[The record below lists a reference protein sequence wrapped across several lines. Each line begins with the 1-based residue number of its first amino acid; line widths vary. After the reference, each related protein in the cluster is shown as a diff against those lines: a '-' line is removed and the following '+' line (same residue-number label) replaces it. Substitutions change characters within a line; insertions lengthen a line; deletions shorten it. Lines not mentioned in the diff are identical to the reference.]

1 MKAAY
6 LKSNSGANSL
16 TVGDIPAPKP
26 AAGEVLVKVY
36 ATAVTPTELRWQPTF
51 NQSDGQARPFPIVL
65 SHEFSGVIASLGSNV
80 TGLSVGDEVY
90 GLNDWYT
97 NGAQAEF
104 CVVSTGAVAQKPKS
118 LNFAEAAVVPMSAL
132 TAWQALIERG
142 QLERGQRVLIH
153 GSAGGV
159 GTFAV
164 QLARWRGAN
173 VIATASANNIDFVRA
188 LGADQVIDYH
198 NTRFEDVIC
207 DVDVVLDGVG
217 GETLQRSWSILKPG
231 GKMITIV
238 GGGDSAD
245 QRTGDAFF
253 IVRADGSQLARVG
266 EMIDAG
272 QLRVFLEAVYPL
284 DAARDAYARAQQG
297 GMRGKVAL
305 TVFQDP
311 DDRTNIEDESFAFR
325 LAESR
330 TAVPPAAPKQ

>member
-6 LKSNSGANSL
+6 LKSNAGAGSL
-16 TVGDIPAPKP
+16 TLGDIPAPKP
-26 AAGEVLVKVY
+26 ADGEVLVKVY
-36 ATAVTPTELRWQPTF
+36 STAVMPTELQWQPTF
-51 NQSDGQARPFPIVL
+51 NQPDGKARAFPIVL
-65 SHEFSGVIASLGSNV
+65 SHEFSGVIVSLGPNV

-104 CVVSTGAVAQKPKS
+104 CVVSAGAVAHKPKS
-118 LNFAEAAVVPMSAL
+118 LNFAEAAVVPISAL

-153 GSAGGV
+153 GAAGGV

-173 VIATASANNIDFVRA
+173 VIATASADNVDFVRA
-188 LGADQVIDYH
+188 LGADQVIDYRK
-198 NTRFEDVIC
+198 TRFEDVIC

-231 GKMITIV
+231 GKLLTIV
-238 GGGDSAD
+238 GGGESAD
-245 QRTGDAFF
+245 QKTRDAFF
-253 IVRADGSQLARVG
+253 IVRAYASQLSRLG
-266 EMIDAG
+266 GMIDAG

-297 GMRGKVAL
+297 GMRGKIAL

-311 DDRTNIEDESFAFR
+311 DDRTGIEDESFAR
-325 LAESR
+325 RQTER
-330 TAVPPAAPKQ
+330 HAAPPQQ